1 MFTLSLLRQ
10 LRTIKRG
17 RVGVWGLVMVHRDS
31 HHFPHDHPKEALWVR
46 YYHPICKPRLGAAAP
61 APKSDRGGNKR
72 GSPPDDDPSDDP
84 RVVELVGAEHSTYN
98 RTYKVDMAG
107 AFAIEISLM
116 MREHRSGGQDVVF
129 GESWPSG
136 WAETMLLERVLGVG
150 RSGFNYTTAAA
161 RPRLGRSPRTRSPTL
176 TCRRT
181 TGQGQPTS

>member
-31 HHFPHDHPKEALWVR
+31 HHSPHDHPNEALWVR

-150 RSGFNYTTAAA
+150 RSGFNDTAFQAIDEHDRCRPPTT
-161 RPRLGRSPRTRSPTL
+161 RPLSAHTKHDRPP
-176 TCRRT
+176 
-181 TGQGQPTS
+181 